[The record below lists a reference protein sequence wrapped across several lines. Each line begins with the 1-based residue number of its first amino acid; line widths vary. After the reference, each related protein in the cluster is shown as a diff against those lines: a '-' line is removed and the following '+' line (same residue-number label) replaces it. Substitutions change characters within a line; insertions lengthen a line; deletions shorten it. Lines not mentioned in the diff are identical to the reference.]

1 MSGVRSGR
9 RDFSYLLLLAIVA
22 LLAATAVFAAT
33 RLRTD
38 EVSRWLDEH
47 DLLVGLIVLSDRRHR
62 IAVEVLLIDPDT
74 DRAGLLFIPGNVGAL
89 IASRNRMD
97 ALETIYQDGDVA
109 PLRDKV
115 AELLGVSPMF
125 VLEVTGTRIRDLV
138 DLLGGVEVFLPDP
151 IDQHDAADRV
161 LLPAGSVLLD
171 GDKALE
177 YLRSQAADEP
187 EMEWAARVHRLLQA
201 VLRSFGEQRRMLQHR
216 DAQRYLHQRLGTDL
230 TQAGF
235 ATLVSALTEIHS
247 ERMIFQ
253 YTIGQP
259 QTVDGRTLIFPH
271 YEGALLREAV
281 TQVVAAL
288 VSGQADS
295 VASANVEILNG
306 SGVTGLARGVA
317 PLLQSFGY
325 RVARVAN
332 ADHHGYAATEVIDR
346 RGRLEVAQR
355 VADLM
360 ECGTARTEPYAKAD
374 ATADAEAD
382 AEADADSEIDVTVVL
397 GGDFNGRSC
406 TE

>member
-1 MSGVRSGR
+1 MRMRGGRSGR
-9 RDFSYLLLLAIVA
+9 RDFSYLLLVAIVA

-38 EVSRWLDEH
+38 EVSRWLEEH
-47 DLLVGLIVLSDRRHR
+47 DLLVGLIVLSDPRHR

-97 ALETIYQDGDVA
+97 ALETIYQDGDAA

-115 AELLGVSPMF
+115 AELLGVSPLF
-125 VLEVTGTRIRDLV
+125 VLEITGGRMRDLV
-138 DLLGGVEVFLPDP
+138 DLLGGVEVFLPNP
-151 IDQHDAADRV
+151 IDQESPEGRV
-161 LLPAGSVLLD
+161 LLPAGAVLLD
-171 GDKALE
+171 GDKALA
-177 YLRSQAADEP
+177 YLNYHAVDEP
-187 EMEWAARVHRLLQA
+187 EVEWAARVHRLLQA
-201 VLRSFGEQRRMLQHR
+201 VLRSVGEQRRMLLHR
-216 DAQRYLHQRLGTDL
+216 DAQRYLHQRLGNDL
-230 TQAGF
+230 TEAGF
-235 ATLVSALTEIHS
+235 TTLLSSLTEIDG

-271 YEGALLREAV
+271 YDGALLREAV

-306 SGVTGLARGVA
+306 SGVTGLARGAA
-317 PLLQSFGY
+317 PVLQSFGF

-360 ECGTARTEPYAKAD
+360 ECGTARTEPYAAAD
-374 ATADAEAD
+374 AAAGDEAD
-382 AEADADSEIDVTVVL
+382 AVSDIDVTVIL

-406 TE
+406 NQ

>member
-1 MSGVRSGR
+1 MRMSGGRSGR

-38 EVSRWLDEH
+38 EVSRWLEEH
-47 DLLVGLIVLSDRRHR
+47 DLLVGLIVLSDPRHR

-74 DRAGLLFIPGNVGAL
+74 DRAGMLFIPGNVGAL

-97 ALETIYQDGDVA
+97 ALETIYRDGDVA

-115 AELLGVSPMF
+115 EELLGVRPMF
-125 VLEVTGTRIRDLV
+125 VLEITGDRMRDLV
-138 DLLGGVEVFLPDP
+138 DLLGGVEVFVPDP
-151 IDQHDAADRV
+151 VDQEDAEGRV
-161 LLPAGSVLLD
+161 LLPAGAVLLD

-177 YLRSQAADEP
+177 YLRYQAADEP
-187 EMEWAARVHRLLQA
+187 EVEWAARVHRLMQA
-201 VLRSFGEQRRMLQHR
+201 ALRAVGEQRRLLLHR
-216 DAQRYLHQRLGTDL
+216 DVQRYLHQRLGTDL

-235 ATLVSALTEIHS
+235 ATLLASLTEIDS

-271 YEGALLREAV
+271 YDGALLREAV

-306 SGVTGLARGVA
+306 SGVTGLARGAA
-317 PLLQSFGY
+317 PVLQSFGF
-325 RVARVAN
+325 RVARVSN

-346 RGRLEVAQR
+346 QGRLEVAQR

-360 ECGTARTEPYAKAD
+360 ECGTARTEPH
-374 ATADAEAD
+374 
-382 AEADADSEIDVTVVL
+382 ADADSEIDVTVIL

-406 TE
+406 NE

>member
-1 MSGVRSGR
+1 MRMSGGRSGR

-22 LLAATAVFAAT
+22 LLAAAAVFAAT

-38 EVSRWLDEH
+38 EVSRWLEEH
-47 DLLVGLIVLSDRRHR
+47 DLLVGLVVLSDPRHR
-62 IAVEVLLIDPDT
+62 IAVEVLLVDPDT
-74 DRAGLLFIPGNVGAL
+74 DRAGLLFIPGNVGVL
-89 IASRNRMD
+89 ISSRNRMD
-97 ALETIYQDGDVA
+97 ALETIYEDGVVA

-115 AELLGVSPMF
+115 EELLGVSPMF
-125 VLEVTGTRIRDLV
+125 VLEVTGERLSDVV
-138 DLLGGVEVFLPDP
+138 DLLGGVEVFVPDP
-151 IDQHDAADRV
+151 VDQEVAAGRI

-177 YLRSQAADEP
+177 YLSYQPDDEP
-187 EMEWAARVHRLLQA
+187 EVEWAARVHRLLQA
-201 VLRSFGEQRRMLQHR
+201 MLRSIGEQRRVLSHR
-216 DAQRYLHQRLGTDL
+216 DVQRYLYQRLGSDL
-230 TQAGF
+230 TQPGF
-235 ATLVSALTEIHS
+235 ATLLSSLTEIDS
-247 ERMIFQ
+247 ERIIYQ

-271 YEGALLREAV
+271 YDGALLREAV
-281 TQVVAAL
+281 MQVVAAL

-306 SGVTGLARGVA
+306 SGVTGLARGAA
-317 PLLQSFGY
+317 PVLQSFGF

-360 ECGTARTEPYAKAD
+360 ECGTARSEPYAT
-374 ATADAEAD
+374 ATAEAD
-382 AEADADSEIDVTVVL
+382 AAAGAATEIDVTVIL

-406 TE
+406 TK

>member
-1 MSGVRSGR
+1 MRVTGGRSGR

-38 EVSRWLDEH
+38 EVSRWLEEH
-47 DLLVGLIVLSDRRHR
+47 DLLVGLVVISDPRHR
-62 IAVEVLLIDPDT
+62 IAVEVLLIDPHT
-74 DRAGLLFIPGNVGAL
+74 GRAGLLLIPGNVGAL

-97 ALETIYQDGDVA
+97 ALETIYRDGDVA
-109 PLRDKV
+109 PLRGKV
-115 AELLGVSPMF
+115 EELLGVEPMY
-125 VLEVTGTRIRDLV
+125 VLEITGDRMRDLV
-138 DLLGGVEVFLPDP
+138 DLLGGVEVFVPEP
-151 IDQHDAADRV
+151 VDQEDAEGRV
-161 LLPAGSVLLD
+161 LLPAGAVLLD

-177 YLRSQAADEP
+177 YLRYQAPDEP
-187 EMEWAARVHRLLQA
+187 DVEWAARVHRLMQGALRA
-201 VLRSFGEQRRMLQHR
+201 VGEQRRMLLHA
-216 DAQRYLHQRLGTDL
+216 DVQRYLHQRIGNDL

-235 ATLVSALTEIHS
+235 ATLLASLTEIDS

-271 YEGALLREAV
+271 YDGALLREAV

-288 VSGQADS
+288 VSGQTDS

-306 SGVTGLARGVA
+306 SGVTGLARGAA
-317 PLLQSFGY
+317 PVLQSFGF

-360 ECGTARTEPYAKAD
+360 ECGTARTEPH
-374 ATADAEAD
+374 AEAD
-382 AEADADSEIDVTVVL
+382 TDSEIDVTVIL

>member
-1 MSGVRSGR
+1 MRVSRGRGAR
-9 RDFSYLLLLAIVA
+9 RDYSYLLLLAIVA

-38 EVSRWLDEH
+38 EVSRWLEEH
-47 DLLVGLIVLSDRRHR
+47 DLLIGLIVLSDPRNR

-97 ALETIYQDGDVA
+97 GLETIYQDGDVA

-115 AELLGVSPMF
+115 AELLGVEPMF
-125 VLEVTGTRIRDLV
+125 VLEITGERMRDLV
-138 DLLGGVEVFLPDP
+138 DLLGGVEVFLPDRV
-151 IDQHDAADRV
+151 DQEDADGRV
-161 LLPAGSVLLD
+161 LLPAGAVLLD

-177 YLRSQAADEP
+177 YLRYQVPEEP
-187 EMEWAARVHRLLQA
+187 DLEWAGRVHRLMQA
-201 VLRSFGEQRRMLQHR
+201 LLRSTGEQRRMLLHR
-216 DAQRYLHQRLGTDL
+216 DARRYLHQRLGNDL
-230 TQAGF
+230 TQDGF
-235 ATLVSALTEIHS
+235 ATLLATLTEIDS

-271 YEGALLREAV
+271 YDGALLREAI

-306 SGVTGLARGVA
+306 SGVTGLARGAA
-317 PLLQSFGY
+317 PLLQSFGFK
-325 RVARVAN
+325 VARVAN
-332 ADHHGYAATEVIDR
+332 ADHHGYASTEVIDR

-360 ECGTARTEPYAKAD
+360 ECGPARSEPYAAGSAASD
-374 ATADAEAD
+374 AAG
-382 AEADADSEIDVTVVL
+382 DSDGDVDVTVIL

>member
-1 MSGVRSGR
+1 MRVSGGRSGR

-38 EVSRWLDEH
+38 EVSRWLEEH
-47 DLLVGLIVLSDRRHR
+47 DLLVGLVVISDPRHR
-62 IAVEVLLIDPDT
+62 IAVEVLLIDPHT

-97 ALETIYQDGDVA
+97 ALETIYRDGDVA

-115 AELLGVSPMF
+115 GELLGVRPMY
-125 VLEVTGTRIRDLV
+125 VLEITGDRMRDLV
-138 DLLGGVEVFLPDP
+138 DLLGGVEVFVPDP
-151 IDQHDAADRV
+151 VDREDAEGRV
-161 LLPAGSVLLD
+161 LLPAGAVLLD

-177 YLRSQAADEP
+177 YLRYQAADEP
-187 EMEWAARVHRLLQA
+187 DVEWAARVHRLMQA
-201 VLRSFGEQRRMLQHR
+201 ALRAAGEQRRMLLHA
-216 DAQRYLHQRLGTDL
+216 DVQRYLHQRLGNDL

-235 ATLVSALTEIHS
+235 ATLLASLTEVDS

-271 YEGALLREAV
+271 YDGALLRQAV

-288 VSGQADS
+288 VSGQADT

-306 SGVTGLARGVA
+306 SGVTGLARGAA
-317 PLLQSFGY
+317 PVLQSFGF

-360 ECGTARTEPYAKAD
+360 ECGTARTVPH
-374 ATADAEAD
+374 
-382 AEADADSEIDVTVVL
+382 AEADADSEIDVTVIL

>member
-1 MSGVRSGR
+1 MRVSGVRSGR

-38 EVSRWLDEH
+38 EVSRWLEEH
-47 DLLVGLIVLSDRRHR
+47 DLLVGLVVISDPRHR
-62 IAVEVLLIDPDT
+62 IAVEVLLIDPHT

-97 ALETIYQDGDVA
+97 ALETIYRDGDVA

-115 AELLGVSPMF
+115 EELLGVSPMF
-125 VLEVTGTRIRDLV
+125 VLEITGDRMRDLV
-138 DLLGGVEVFLPDP
+138 DLLGGVEVFVPDP
-151 IDQHDAADRV
+151 VDQEDAAGRV
-161 LLPAGSVLLD
+161 LLPAGVVLLD

-177 YLRSQAADEP
+177 YLRYQAAEEP
-187 EMEWAARVHRLLQA
+187 DVEWAARVHRLMQA
-201 VLRSFGEQRRMLQHR
+201 ALRAVGEQRRMLLHG
-216 DAQRYLHQRLGTDL
+216 DVQRYLHQRLGNDL
-230 TQAGF
+230 TPAGF
-235 ATLVSALTEIHS
+235 ATLLASLTEIDS

-271 YEGALLREAV
+271 YDGALLREAV

-306 SGVTGLARGVA
+306 SGVTGLARGAA
-317 PLLQSFGY
+317 PVLQSFGF

-360 ECGTARTEPYAKAD
+360 ECGTARTEPH
-374 ATADAEAD
+374 AEAD
-382 AEADADSEIDVTVVL
+382 AESEIDVTVIL

>member
-1 MSGVRSGR
+1 MSGGSGGR
-9 RDFSYLLLLAIVA
+9 RDYSYLLLLAIVA

-38 EVSRWLDEH
+38 EVSRWLEEH
-47 DLLVGLIVLSDRRHR
+47 DLLVGLIVVSDPRHR
-62 IAVEVLLIDPDT
+62 IAVEVLLIDPET
-74 DRAGLLFIPGNVGAL
+74 DRAGLLFVPGNVGAL

-115 AELLGVSPMF
+115 AELLGVSPLF
-125 VLEVTGTRIRDLV
+125 VLEITGTRMRDVV
-138 DLLGGVEVFLPDP
+138 DLLGGVQVLLPDP
-151 IDQHDAADRV
+151 VDRDGAGGRV
-161 LLPAGSVLLD
+161 LLPAGAVLLD

-177 YLRSQAADEP
+177 YLRYQAPDEP
-187 EMEWAARVHRLLQA
+187 ELEWAARVHRLLQA
-201 VLRSFGEQRRMLQHR
+201 VLLSIAEQRRTLLHR
-216 DAQRYLHQRLGTDL
+216 DVQRYLHQRIGNNL

-235 ATLVSALTEIHS
+235 ATLLSTLTEIDG

-271 YEGALLREAV
+271 YDGALLREAV

-306 SGVTGLARGVA
+306 SGVTGLARGAA
-317 PLLQSFGY
+317 PLLQSFGF

-332 ADHHGYAATEVIDR
+332 AEHHGYAATEVIDR

-360 ECGTARTEPYAKAD
+360 ECGTARTEPH
-374 ATADAEAD
+374 AE
-382 AEADADSEIDVTVVL
+382 DADSDIDVTVIL

-406 TE
+406 SQ

>member
-1 MSGVRSGR
+1 MRVSGGRSGR

-38 EVSRWLDEH
+38 EVSRWLEEH
-47 DLLVGLIVLSDRRHR
+47 DLLVGLVVLSDPRHR

-97 ALETIYQDGDVA
+97 ALETIYRDGDVA

-115 AELLGVSPMF
+115 EELLGVRPMF
-125 VLEVTGTRIRDLV
+125 VLEITGDRMRDLV
-138 DLLGGVEVFLPDP
+138 DLLGGVEVFVPDP
-151 IDQHDAADRV
+151 VDHEDAEGRV
-161 LLPAGSVLLD
+161 LLPAGAVLLD

-177 YLRSQAADEP
+177 YLRYQAPDEP
-187 EMEWAARVHRLLQA
+187 EVEWAARVHRLMQA
-201 VLRSFGEQRRMLQHR
+201 VLRAVGEQRRTLLHR
-216 DAQRYLHQRLGTDL
+216 DVQRYLHQRLGNDL
-230 TQAGF
+230 TPAGF
-235 ATLVSALTEIHS
+235 ATLLASFTEIDS

-271 YEGALLREAV
+271 YDGALLREAV

-306 SGVTGLARGVA
+306 SGVTGLARGAA
-317 PLLQSFGY
+317 PVLQSFGF

-360 ECGTARTEPYAKAD
+360 ECGTARTEPYAD
-374 ATADAEAD
+374 AYAE
-382 AEADADSEIDVTVVL
+382 AEADADSEIDVTVIL

>member
-1 MSGVRSGR
+1 MSGSRRGR

-22 LLAATAVFAAT
+22 LLAVTAVFAAT

-38 EVSRWLDEH
+38 EVTRWLEEH
-47 DLLVGLIVLSDRRHR
+47 DLLVGLLVLSDPSHR

-74 DRAGLLFIPGNVGAL
+74 GRAGLLFVPGNVGAL

-125 VLEVTGTRIRDLV
+125 VLEITGTRLRDLV
-138 DLLGGVEVFLPDP
+138 DLLGGVELFLPDP
-151 IDQHDAADRV
+151 IDQEGAAGRV
-161 LLPAGSVLLD
+161 MLPAGAVLLD
-171 GDKALE
+171 GDRAMQ
-177 YLRSQAADEP
+177 YLHHQVAGEADI
-187 EMEWAARVHRLLQA
+187 EWAARVHRLVQA
-201 VLRSFGEQRRMLQHR
+201 VLRSVGTQRRVLLHR
-216 DAQRYLHQRLGTDL
+216 DAQRYLHQRLGNDL
-230 TQAGF
+230 TQDGF
-235 ATLVSALTEIHS
+235 ATLIATLVEIDS
-247 ERMIFQ
+247 ERIIYQ

-271 YEGALLREAV
+271 YDGALLRAAV
-281 TQVVAAL
+281 TQVIAAL

-306 SGVTGLARGVA
+306 SGVTGLARGAA
-317 PLLQSFGY
+317 PLLQSFGF

-360 ECGTARTEPYAKAD
+360 ECGTARTEPYANLD
-374 ATADAEAD
+374 ATTDEV
-382 AEADADSEIDVTVVL
+382 SEIDVTVIL

>member
-1 MSGVRSGR
+1 M
-9 RDFSYLLLLAIVA
+9 
-22 LLAATAVFAAT
+22 
-33 RLRTD
+33 
-38 EVSRWLDEH
+38 
-47 DLLVGLIVLSDRRHR
+47 
-62 IAVEVLLIDPDT
+62 
-74 DRAGLLFIPGNVGAL
+74 
-89 IASRNRMD
+89 
-97 ALETIYQDGDVA
+97 
-109 PLRDKV
+109 
-115 AELLGVSPMF
+115 
-125 VLEVTGTRIRDLV
+125 
-138 DLLGGVEVFLPDP
+138 
-151 IDQHDAADRV
+151 
-161 LLPAGSVLLD
+161 
-171 GDKALE
+171 
-177 YLRSQAADEP
+177 
-187 EMEWAARVHRLLQA
+187 
-201 VLRSFGEQRRMLQHR
+201 
-216 DAQRYLHQRLGTDL
+216 
-230 TQAGF
+230 
-235 ATLVSALTEIHS
+235 
-247 ERMIFQ
+247 
-253 YTIGQP
+253 
-259 QTVDGRTLIFPH
+259 
-271 YEGALLREAV
+271 

-332 ADHHGYAATEVIDR
+332 ADHHGYTATEVIDR

>member
-1 MSGVRSGR
+1 MRVRAGRGGR

-38 EVSRWLDEH
+38 EVSRWLEEH
-47 DLLVGLIVLSDRRHR
+47 DLLVGLIVLSDPRHR
-62 IAVEVLLIDPDT
+62 IAVEVILIDPDT

-97 ALETIYQDGDVA
+97 ALETVYRDGDVG

-115 AELLGVSPMF
+115 AELLGVTPLF
-125 VLEVTGTRIRDLV
+125 VLEITGERMRDLV
-138 DLLGGVEVFLPDP
+138 DLLGGVEVFLPEP
-151 IDQHDAADRV
+151 IVQDGVEGGVQ
-161 LLPAGSVLLD
+161 LPAGSVRLD
-171 GDKALE
+171 GDKALD
-177 YLRSQAADEP
+177 YLRYQAADEP
-187 EMEWAARVHRLLQA
+187 EVEWAARVHGLLQA
-201 VLRSFGEQRRMLQHR
+201 MLRSIDEQRRMLLHD
-216 DAQRYLHQRLGTDL
+216 DAQRYLHQRLGNDL
-230 TQAGF
+230 TRAGF
-235 ATLVSALTEIHS
+235 ATLLAAFTEVDS
-247 ERMIFQ
+247 ERMLYQ

-271 YEGALLREAV
+271 YDGALLREAV

-306 SGVTGLARGVA
+306 SGVTGLARGAA
-317 PLLQSFGY
+317 PLLQSFGL

-360 ECGTARTEPYAKAD
+360 ECGTARTEPYAGAY
-374 ATADAEAD
+374 AG
-382 AEADADSEIDVTVVL
+382 SEIDVTVIL

>member
-1 MSGVRSGR
+1 MRMSGTRRGR

-22 LLAATAVFAAT
+22 LLAATAVFAAA

-38 EVSRWLDEH
+38 EVTRWLEEN
-47 DLLVGLIVLSDRRHR
+47 DLLIGLVVLSDPRHR

-115 AELLGVSPMF
+115 AEILGVSPMF
-125 VLEVTGTRIRDLV
+125 VLEITDTRLRDLV
-138 DLLGGVEVFLPDP
+138 DLVGGVEVFLPDP
-151 IDQHDAADRV
+151 IDHEGAAGRV
-161 LLPAGSVLLD
+161 MLPAGSVLLD
-171 GDKALE
+171 GDKALQ
-177 YLRSQAADEP
+177 YLQHQAPDEA
-187 EMEWAARVHRLLQA
+187 ELEWAARVHRLLQA
-201 VLRSFGEQRRMLQHR
+201 VLRSIGEQRRVLLHR
-216 DAQRYLHQRLGTDL
+216 DAQRYLHQRLGNNL
-230 TQAGF
+230 TQDGF
-235 ATLVSALTEIHS
+235 ATLIATLVEIDS
-247 ERMIFQ
+247 ERIIYQ

-271 YEGALLREAV
+271 YDGALLREAV

-295 VASANVEILNG
+295 VASANVELLNG
-306 SGVTGLARGVA
+306 SGVTGLARGAA
-317 PLLQSFGY
+317 PLLQSFGF

-332 ADHHGYAATEVIDR
+332 ADHHGYSATEVIDR

-360 ECGTARTEPYAKAD
+360 ECGTARSEPYAPVE
-374 ATADAEAD
+374 TTAEA
-382 AEADADSEIDVTVVL
+382 ESEIDVTVIL